1 MATAVSEHD
10 PQADADAAAAEETVV
25 PREGLL
31 VGLSLTLVAALHA
44 GALQAPFIWDDH
56 PLIVEEIIERRRP
69 LLEYLFQPFWRASE
83 AGPAFRG
90 YVRPV
95 TTLSYV
101 LDATWSGGNPV
112 AFHATNL
119 LAHLVVLFLLGR
131 LARRFGATPLAS
143 AVAMLA
149 FGCAPRLTESVTWI
163 SGRTD
168 VLAAVFGLAA
178 VSIHP
183 LRALRR
189 EWGHPRLRAAVAA
202 ALMLLAL
209 GAKEVALAFVA
220 LIVADEAL
228 DVLRGQSRM
237 RHAFGRLVPL
247 MAALLTYGALRA
259 RTSTWVP
266 SDQTHYGGPRVL
278 FSLEALG
285 RYAMMLVDFA
295 RPRAQI
301 GDVSMLS
308 GSHAVLGA
316 CVLVALVMVVAR
328 LAGRLR
334 APSTLEVDGMLLG
347 FVLCLAAIVP
357 VLHVLPMPMN
367 VVAADRFLYVP
378 GLGLA
383 LAGAC
388 LASRRPIRHKLIA
401 GAVTVGLL
409 ATAACGTVVRER
421 CFRSELAFWLTVTDE
436 TDPRNVLP
444 LRELAG
450 VAYRA
455 GEFRL
460 AEPAFKVI
468 VERTLARTDLP
479 PGSIASPLTDLA
491 DVYSALGD
499 YDRAEFYSERMLELG
514 PGAPRQAFNAALVQL
529 HRENFARV
537 SELCREALAMLPD
550 YPDARSTLSEVP
562 KLVRERNAL
571 ASGDADPLRRALY
584 FRGIGARLKAQSAFL
599 AVLEQG
605 SVDAATR
612 DLALAY
618 LVSYG
623 DTDVLL
629 DAVRRH
635 PTATRTINEGAM
647 LRRDATREIR
657 AHAVQIMSY
666 VARTRSN
673 AAKAK

>member
-1 MATAVSEHD
+1 MTAAVSEPD
-10 PQADADAAAAEETVV
+10 PQPDAGALGTTQTAV

-31 VGLSLTLVAALHA
+31 FGLALALVAAVHA

-90 YVRPV
+90 YVRPL

-101 LDATWSGGNPV
+101 LDARWSGGNAV

-143 AVAMLA
+143 AIAMLA
-149 FGCAPRLTESVTWI
+149 VGCAPRLTESVTWI

-168 VLAAVFGLAA
+168 VLAALFGLAA
-178 VSIHP
+178 VSLHP
-183 LRALRR
+183 LHAFRR
-189 EWGHPRLRAAVAA
+189 EFGRPRLRAWTAA

-209 GAKEVALAFVA
+209 GAKEVAIAFVA

-228 DVLRGQSRM
+228 DVLRRRSAVRQ
-237 RHAFGRLVPL
+237 AFARLLPTAVS
-247 MAALLTYGALRA
+247 LLAYLALRA
-259 RTSTWVP
+259 RTSTWTP
-266 SDQTHYGGPRVL
+266 SDQTHYGGARAL

-285 RYAMMLVDFA
+285 RYAVMLIDFA
-295 RPRAQI
+295 RPRTQI

-308 GSHAVLGA
+308 WIHVLVGA
-316 CVLVALVMVVAR
+316 CTLVGLVVVVVRFAPR
-328 LAGRLR
+328 LY
-334 APSTLEVDGMLLG
+334 SSDTLQSDGALLG
-347 FVLCLAAIVP
+347 FLLCLAAVFP

-388 LASRRPIRHKLIA
+388 LASRRPLRHKRIA
-401 GAVTVGLL
+401 GAAVVGLL
-409 ATAACGTVVRER
+409 ATAACATVVRER
-421 CFRSELAFWLTVTDE
+421 CFRSELAFWLAATDE
-436 TDPRNVLP
+436 TDPSNVLP

-450 VAYRA
+450 VVYRG
-455 GEFRL
+455 GEFGL
-460 AEPAFKVI
+460 AEQAFEAI

-499 YDRAEFYSERMLELG
+499 YARAQFFSERMLELG
-514 PGAPRQAFNAALVQL
+514 AGAPRQAFNAALVQL
-529 HRENFARV
+529 HRENFEQVA
-537 SELCREALAMLPD
+537 ELCRQALAMLPD
-550 YPDARSTLSEVP
+550 YPDARSTLLAIPE
-562 KLVRERNAL
+562 LVREREAL
-571 ASGDADPLRRALY
+571 ASGRADPLRRARY
-584 FRGIGARLKAQSAFL
+584 FRNIGARLKAQNAFVE
-599 AVLEQG
+599 VLEHG
-605 SVDAATR
+605 PPDGATR
-612 DLALAY
+612 DEALAY
-618 LVSYG
+618 LVTYG

-629 DAVRRH
+629 EALRRY
-635 PTATRTINEGAM
+635 PTDNSTINDGAA
-647 LRRDATREIR
+647 LRRSSTLEIR
-657 AHAVQIMSY
+657 AHASEIMRY
-666 VARTRSN
+666 VAKARST
-673 AAKAK
+673 ATTAH

>member
-1 MATAVSEHD
+1 MTAAVSEHD
-10 PQADADAAAAEETVV
+10 PQRDAEAPATGQTAM

-31 VGLSLTLVAALHA
+31 VGLVLALVAAVHA

-56 PLIVEEIIERRRP
+56 PLIVEEIIERSRP

-90 YVRPV
+90 YVRPI

-101 LDATWSGGNPV
+101 FDARWSGGNVV

-119 LAHLVVLFLLGR
+119 VAHLVVLFLLGR
-131 LARRFGATPLAS
+131 LVRRFGATPLAS

-168 VLAAVFGLAA
+168 ILAAVFGLAA

-183 LRALRR
+183 LHAVVR
-189 EWGHPRLRAAVAA
+189 EFNHPRLRAAVAA

-228 DVLRGQSRM
+228 AVLRGRSRV
-237 RHAFGRLVPL
+237 RQAFARLVPL
-247 MAALLTYGALRA
+247 TASLLAYLALRA
-259 RTSTWVP
+259 RTSTWLP
-266 SDQTHYGGPRVL
+266 SDQTHYGAPRAL
-278 FSLEALG
+278 FSLAALG
-285 RYAMMLVDFA
+285 RYAVMLIDFA
-295 RPRAQI
+295 RPRTQI

-308 GSHAVLGA
+308 WVYVLVGA
-316 CVLVALVMVVAR
+316 CTLVGLVVVVTR

-334 APSTLEVDGMLLG
+334 EPSVLEVDGALLG
-347 FVLCLAAIVP
+347 FVLCLAAILP

-383 LAGAC
+383 MAGAC
-388 LASRRPIRHKLIA
+388 LASRRPLRHRLVV
-401 GAVTVGLL
+401 GVVTVGLL

-421 CFRSELAFWLTVTDE
+421 CFRSELAFWLAATDE
-436 TDPRNVLP
+436 TDPSNVLP

-450 VAYRA
+450 VVYRA

-460 AEPAFKVI
+460 AEQAFTVI
-468 VERTLARTDLP
+468 AERTLARTDLP

-499 YDRAEFYSERMLELG
+499 YDHAQFFSERMLELG

-550 YPDARSTLSEVP
+550 YPDARATLKAIP
-562 KLVRERNAL
+562 ALVRERDTL
-571 ASGDADPLRRALY
+571 AFGDAGPLRRARY
-584 FRGIGARLKAQSAFL
+584 FRGIGARLKAQRAFVE
-599 AVLEQG
+599 VLEQG
-605 SVDAATR
+605 PVDDATR
-612 DLALAY
+612 DEALAY
-618 LVSYG
+618 LVGYG

-629 DAVRRH
+629 DAIRRH
-635 PTATRTINEGAM
+635 PTDARTLNEGAL
-647 LRRDATREIR
+647 LRRDARREIR
-657 AHAVQIMSY
+657 VHATEITSY
-666 VARTRSN
+666 VARTR
-673 AAKAK
+673 AIPTKAE